1 MPQRWFA
8 LPLLWFWSPNSLQF
22 TMNSSRL
29 QPSSRRPRHPGL
41 GHWRW
46 QRASAILLVPLI
58 LWTLWLSLSL
68 DVHTYASARTW
79 VDGAGPTI
87 ALILLAPVWYL
98 HGALG
103 LQTIIEDYVRPP
115 LRVLLIWLVRLGA
128 AILAAA
134 TVLATLVSA

>member
-1 MPQRWFA
+1 
-8 LPLLWFWSPNSLQF
+8 
-22 TMNSSRL
+22 MNSSRF
-29 QPSSRRPRHPGL
+29 QPSSRRPHHPGL

-46 QRASAILLVPLI
+46 QRVSAILLAPLI

-79 VDGAGPTI
+79 VDAVEPTI

-115 LRVLLIWLVRLGA
+115 LRGSLIWLVRLGA
-128 AILAAA
+128 AILAVA
-134 TVLATLVSA
+134 TVLAVLVSA

>member
-1 MPQRWFA
+1 MNTS
-8 LPLLWFWSPNSLQF
+8 PLQEPARQL
-22 TMNSSRL
+22 
-29 QPSSRRPRHPGL
+29 RHPGL

-68 DVHTYASARTW
+68 DVQTYASARIW

-98 HGALG
+98 HGVLG
-103 LQTIIEDYVRPP
+103 LQTVIEDYVLPP
-115 LRVLLIWLVRLGA
+115 LRPLFIWLVRLGA
-128 AILAAA
+128 GALAAA
-134 TVLATLVSA
+134 TVLAVVVSA